1 VIIINARPV
10 PPVLPGVKTQGFL
23 YCKREEEESCS
34 SVGGL
39 EGCEESNETRWTI
52 FFLFS
57 FFLMEVPD

>member
-1 VIIINARPV
+1 VIIINARLV

-34 SVGGL
+34 IVGGL
-39 EGCEESNETRWTI
+39 EESNESRWAFYI

-57 FFLMEVPD
+57 FFLMEVPG